1 LENTCQSDG
10 QCDDQ
15 DFWPPIRLLEYPA
28 LFDTVVLT
36 GTLLH
41 GSDDKLA
48 GADPRRG
55 RSAAE
60 RDSVDN
66 SAELAGSGAFH
77 ARYPPSDPDPAASAK
92 DEAASDRDQVA
103 SASDQT
109 ASASDQVASERDQT
123 ASDRD
128 QTASERD
135 QTASDRDQTAS
146 DGDQT
151 ASDGDQNASDEDQ
164 AASDQE
170 SALGADQRVRDVG
183 SVHREHATH
192 LRDGQSR
199 ARLRTATSREITADE
214 RDEVAQARDL
224 SADIRDAGAQ
234 ARGDASDEQE
244 SPRLDPRE
252 EQTLRA
258 ARDRRRA
265 EDDRASAAND
275 RARAADERTRAA
287 EERASS
293 ARDRTL
299 AARDRAQ
306 AAVDREASETD
317 ELTHV
322 RRRGAGMEQLQREID
337 RARRAPEELVVTF
350 IDVDGLKA
358 VNDHEGHLAGDSLL
372 LAVADSLRAC
382 LRSYDLVM
390 RFGGDEFVCALPNAN
405 VKRVRQ
411 RFADVSNAL
420 AMGPTKG
427 SITVGFAE
435 LGKDDSAED
444 LIRRAD
450 ADLLAHRKRC

>member
-1 LENTCQSDG
+1 M
-10 QCDDQ
+10 
-15 DFWPPIRLLEYPA
+15 
-28 LFDTVVLT
+28 
-36 GTLLH
+36 H

-48 GADPRRG
+48 GADPRTG

-60 RDSVDN
+60 RDSID
-66 SAELAGSGAFH
+66 
-77 ARYPPSDPDPAASAK
+77 DPARSAAFDAHHPPADHDQAAWVQ
-92 DEAASDRDQVA
+92 DEAAAERDQVA
-103 SASDQT
+103 AVSDQT
-109 ASASDQVASERDQT
+109 ASASDQVAAARDQT

-128 QTASERD
+128 QSASDRD

-146 DGDQT
+146 DGDQS
-151 ASDGDQNASDEDQ
+151 ASDRDQSASDEDQ

-170 SALGADQRVRDVG
+170 SAKGSDQRVRDVG

-199 ARLRTATSREITADE
+199 ARLRTAVSREITADE
-214 RDEVAQARDL
+214 RDEIAQARDQT
-224 SADIRDAGAQ
+224 ADTRDTDAQ
-234 ARGDASDEQE
+234 ARVQAIDE
-244 SPRLDPRE
+244 SLGLDTRE
-252 EQTLRA
+252 EQAFRA
-258 ARDRRRA
+258 ARDRLRA
-265 EDDRASAAND
+265 EDDRASAADD

-287 EERASS
+287 EERAQS
-293 ARDRTL
+293 AQDRTL

-322 RRRGAGMEQLQREID
+322 RRRGAGMAQLQREID

-358 VNDHEGHLAGDSLL
+358 VNDNEGHLAGDSLL

-382 LRSYDLVM
+382 LRSYDLIM
-390 RFGGDEFVCALPNAN
+390 RFGGDEFVCVLPNAD
-405 VKRVRQ
+405 VKRVRR
-411 RFADVSNAL
+411 RFADVSHAL
-420 AMGPTKG
+420 ATGPTKG

-435 LGKDDSAED
+435 LGEDDSAED

-450 ADLLAHRKRC
+450 ADLLAHRERP

>member
-1 LENTCQSDG
+1 VWGWETHASQTVSATIKIFG
-10 QCDDQ
+10 
-15 DFWPPIRLLEYPA
+15 PPIRLLEYPV

-60 RDSVDN
+60 RDSIDD
-66 SAELAGSGAFH
+66 SAGSVAFD
-77 ARYPPSDPDPAASAK
+77 ARHPPSDPDPAASAK

-103 SASDQT
+103 SVSDET

-151 ASDGDQNASDEDQ
+151 ASDGDQSASDEDQ

-170 SALGADQRVRDVG
+170 SAVGADQRVRNVG
-183 SVHREHATH
+183 SVQREHAKH

-214 RDEVAQARDL
+214 RDEIAQARDQT
-224 SADIRDAGAQ
+224 ADMRDAD
-234 ARGDASDEQE
+234 ARARVHAIDE
-244 SPRLDPRE
+244 SPRLDSRE

-265 EDDRASAAND
+265 EDDRASAADD

-306 AAVDREASETD
+306 AAMDREASETD

-350 IDVDGLKA
+350 VDVDGLKA
-358 VNDHEGHLAGDSLL
+358 VNDNEGHLAGDSLL

-420 AMGPTKG
+420 ATGPTKG

-450 ADLLAHRKRC
+450 ADLLAHRKRS